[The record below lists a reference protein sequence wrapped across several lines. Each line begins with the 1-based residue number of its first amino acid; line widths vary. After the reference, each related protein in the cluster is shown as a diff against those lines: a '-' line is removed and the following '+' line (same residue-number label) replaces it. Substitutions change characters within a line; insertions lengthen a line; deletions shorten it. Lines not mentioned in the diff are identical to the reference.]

1 MSVLSGYSKY
11 KRYILTSSGY
21 KLCSHW
27 TSSNTVHFDD
37 GKTAQIKV
45 GAINGITD
53 SLTSTSSN
61 VALSS
66 KAGKSLQD
74 QVTQLNTGLETKIIS
89 KDTYRGEITVPGGST
104 IVRTITVGNDTDYR
118 MRSISLYC
126 SDNYI
131 VPHLVS
137 WERSTNST
145 SYAITVALH
154 NLYKDSRTAS
164 KYGAITLHIK

>member
-1 MSVLSGYSKY
+1 MVSHVHIIPYTYADYNTLSG
-11 KRYILTSSGY
+11 RYPCG
-21 KLCSHW
+21 
-27 TSSNTVHFDD
+27 
-37 GKTAQIKV
+37 
-45 GAINGITD
+45 
-53 SLTSTSSN
+53 
-61 VALSS
+61 
-66 KAGKSLQD
+66 
-74 QVTQLNTGLETKIIS
+74 LNTGLETKIIS
-89 KDTYRGEITVPGGST
+89 KDTYREEITVPGGST

-137 WERSTNST
+137 WERSTDST

>member
-37 GKTAQIKV
+37 GKTAQTKV

-74 QVTQLNTGLETKIIS
+74 QVTQLNTGMVPINNRLIVFS
-89 KDTYRGEITVPGGST
+89 GLSADGITSYPK
-104 IVRTITVGNDTDYR
+104 TVGIYR
-118 MRSISLYC
+118 VTNVKVSGLPSDANPYGTLIIMGIGYYMHLYVDHNNNAWIAQAEGEG
-126 SDNYI
+126 SK
-131 VPHLVS
+131 PTA
-137 WERSTNST
+137 WRK
-145 SYAITVALH
+145 IT
-154 NLYKDSRTAS
+154 T
-164 KYGAITLHIK
+164 

>member
-1 MSVLSGYSKY
+1 MRS
-11 KRYILTSSGY
+11 
-21 KLCSHW
+21 
-27 TSSNTVHFDD
+27 
-37 GKTAQIKV
+37 
-45 GAINGITD
+45 
-53 SLTSTSSN
+53 
-61 VALSS
+61 
-66 KAGKSLQD
+66 
-74 QVTQLNTGLETKIIS
+74 LNTGLETKIIS

-137 WERSTNST
+137 WERSTDST